1 MYDVSNVHNEHQIV
15 HIAWSH
21 TGNELAVIDVFG
33 QISIYNVFLAIN
45 RLTVMRRCAL
55 DPEDN
60 MSAVIGMMWVYS
72 DRWVGSLSLSTRCY
86 DIY

>member
-15 HIAWSH
+15 HISWSH
-21 TGNELAVIDVFG
+21 TGNELAVIDLFG

-45 RLTVMRRCAL
+45 RLTAMRRCAL

-72 DRWVGSLSLSTRCY
+72 DRWVRPSSLIKRY
-86 DIY
+86 YYKY